1 MTSPTLDAGA
11 DGAPPARGRSADA
24 PSRSAAGRTDGRPG
38 SRLRTRRR
46 LEGGAV
52 TVGSVL
58 AALVWIS
65 PLILLV
71 VSALRPLSDFL
82 SNGPVSWPQELTLA
96 NFPEAWEA
104 GQFGT
109 AYLNSTILLLVK
121 VPLGVLVAS
130 LLAYALA
137 KLEFPFRNVILFTVV
152 LGMTIPIYIA
162 IVPLFTMLRGI
173 GMTDSIAGI
182 IPPYIAFGLPL
193 QVLILQAFFRR
204 VPEELLEAARIDGA
218 GDVRIF
224 ARVVLPLSVPAL
236 VTVAILDGV
245 ATWNELFLALSLL
258 SSEENR
264 TIPLGLLNFQGQ
276 FATNYTGLAA
286 GILIAVVPILVL
298 YMLLQK
304 YIVGGLT
311 AGATKG

>member
-1 MTSPTLDAGA
+1 MSTDAL
-11 DGAPPARGRSADA
+11 RA
-24 PSRSAAGRTDGRPG
+24 PSATSQPGASGRRDA
-38 SRLRTRRR
+38 RRR
-46 LEGGAV
+46 RSRPSPV
-52 TVGSVL
+52 TTIL
-58 AALVWIS
+58 AAVGALIWVTPLV
-65 PLILLV
+65 LLV
-71 VSALRPLSDFL
+71 ISAIRPLSDFL
-82 SNGPVSWPQELTLA
+82 SNGPVSWPHEFTLE
-96 NFPEAWEA
+96 NFPAAWEA

-109 AYLNSTILLLVK
+109 AYLNSGFLLLVK
-121 VPLGVLVAS
+121 VPLGVFVAA

-137 KLEFPFRNVILFTVV
+137 KLEFPFRNLILFSVV
-152 LGMTIPIYIA
+152 LGMTVPIYIA
-162 IVPLFTMLRGI
+162 IVPLFTMLRSV
-173 GMTDSIAGI
+173 GMTDSIIGI
-182 IPPYIAFGLPL
+182 IPPYVAFGLPL

-204 VPEELLEAARIDGA
+204 VPRELIEAARIDGA
-218 GDVRIF
+218 GDLRIF
-224 ARVVLPLSVPAL
+224 FRLVIPLSVPAL

>member
-1 MTSPTLDAGA
+1 MTARTTHH
-11 DGAPPARGRSADA
+11 PPAPDSVAGTRIRPSGRRKRAEGFALTAGSAV
-24 PSRSAAGRTDGRPG
+24 
-38 SRLRTRRR
+38 
-46 LEGGAV
+46 GA
-52 TVGSVL
+52 L
-58 AALVWIS
+58 LWIS

-71 VSALRPLSDFL
+71 ISALRPLSDFL
-82 SNGPVSWPQELTLA
+82 SNGPVSWPQEITLA

-121 VPLGVLVAS
+121 VPLGVFVAS
-130 LLAYALA
+130 LLAYALS
-137 KLEFPFRNVILFTVV
+137 KLVMPFRNVILFTVV
-152 LGMTIPIYIA
+152 LGMTVPIYIA
-162 IVPLFTMLRGI
+162 IVPLFTMLRGV
-173 GMTDSIAGI
+173 GMTDSILGI

-193 QVLILQAFFRR
+193 QVLILQSFFRR
-204 VPEELLEAARIDGA
+204 VPGELLEAARIDGA

-224 ARVVLPLSVPAL
+224 FRIVVPLSVPAL

-258 SSEENR
+258 SSESRR

-286 GILIAVVPILVL
+286 GILIAVIPILVL
-298 YMLLQK
+298 YMVLQK

>member
-1 MTSPTLDAGA
+1 MTAQTAGSPVPA
-11 DGAPPARGRSADA
+11 APVPSRAPGEGRARPARDSRRSLA
-24 PSRSAAGRTDGRPG
+24 RIGTT
-38 SRLRTRRR
+38 L
-46 LEGGAV
+46 GASI
-52 TVGSVL
+52 G
-58 AALVWIS
+58 ALIWIS

-71 VSALRPLSDFL
+71 ISAVRPLSDFL

-104 GQFGT
+104 GRFGT
-109 AYLNSTILLLVK
+109 AYLNSAFLLLVK
-121 VPLGVLVAS
+121 VPLGVFVAS
-130 LLAYALA
+130 LLAYALS
-137 KLEFPFRNVILFTVV
+137 KLEMPFRNAILFTVV

-162 IVPLFTMLRGI
+162 IVPLFTMLRGV
-173 GMTDSIAGI
+173 GMTDSILGI
-182 IPPYIAFGLPL
+182 IPPYVAFGLPL

-204 VPEELLEAARIDGA
+204 VPDELLEAARIDGA

-224 ARVVLPLSVPAL
+224 FRMVLPLSVPAL

-258 SSEENR
+258 SSEENQ

>member
-1 MTSPTLDAGA
+1 MTMQTTPTSHRPPTAGA
-11 DGAPPARGRSADA
+11 VASPRRPSGRGGRGKREKKAEGYALTAGSA
-24 PSRSAAGRTDGRPG
+24 
-38 SRLRTRRR
+38 
-46 LEGGAV
+46 V
-52 TVGSVL
+52 
-58 AALVWIS
+58 AALLWIS

-71 VSALRPLSDFL
+71 VSAIRPLSDFL
-82 SNGPVSWPQELTLA
+82 SNGPVSWPQEFTLA

-121 VPLGVLVAS
+121 VPLGVFAAS
-130 LLAYALA
+130 LLAYALS
-137 KLEFPFRNVILFTVV
+137 KLEMPFRNSILFTVV
-152 LGMTIPIYIA
+152 LGMTVPIYIA
-162 IVPLFTMLRGI
+162 IVPLFTMLRGV
-173 GMTDSIAGI
+173 GMTDSILGI

-204 VPEELLEAARIDGA
+204 VPDELLEAARIDGA

-224 ARVVLPLSVPAL
+224 FRVVVPLSVPAL

-258 SSEENR
+258 SSESRR

-286 GILIAVVPILVL
+286 GILIAVIPILVL

>member
-11 DGAPPARGRSADA
+11 DGALPARGRSADA
-24 PSRSAAGRTDGRPG
+24 PSRSAVGRTDGRPG
-38 SRLRTRRR
+38 SRFRTRRR

-52 TVGSVL
+52 TLGSVL

>member
-1 MTSPTLDAGA
+1 MTSQALDRAATDHPSVGPA
-11 DGAPPARGRSADA
+11 SPAR
-24 PSRSAAGRTDGRPG
+24 PAARRHTQ
-38 SRLRTRRR
+38 RR

-52 TVGSVL
+52 TFGSAL

-71 VSALRPLSDFL
+71 ISALRPLSDFL

-96 NFPEAWEA
+96 NFPEAWAA

-137 KLEFPFRNVILFTVV
+137 KLEFPFRNAILFTVV

-162 IVPLFTMLRGI
+162 IVPLFTMLRGV

-218 GDVRIF
+218 GDLRIF

-286 GILIAVVPILVL
+286 GILIAVAPILVL

>member
-1 MTSPTLDAGA
+1 MTTHTLDPRTQSPSAP
-11 DGAPPARGRSADA
+11 GAPKTLR
-24 PSRSAAGRTDGRPG
+24 SRS
-38 SRLRTRRR
+38 RRR
-46 LEGGAV
+46 SRPNPAV
-52 TVGSVL
+52 TI
-58 AALVWIS
+58 AAVIGGLVWIT
-65 PLILLV
+65 PLVLLV

-82 SNGPVSWPQELTLA
+82 SNGPVSWPQELTLS

-109 AYLNSTILLLVK
+109 AYLNSSFLLVVK
-121 VPLGVLVAS
+121 VPIGVFVAA

-137 KLEFPFRNVILFTVV
+137 KLEFPFRNLILFSVV

-162 IVPLFTMLRGI
+162 IVPLFTMLRNV
-173 GMTDSIAGI
+173 GMTDSIIGI
-182 IPPYIAFGLPL
+182 IPPYVAFGLPL

-204 VPEELLEAARIDGA
+204 VPSELIEAARIDGA
-218 GDVRIF
+218 GDLRIF
-224 ARVVLPLSVPAL
+224 FRLVVPLSVPAL

-258 SSEENR
+258 SSEGKR

-286 GILIAVVPILVL
+286 GILIAVVPILIL

>member
-1 MTSPTLDAGA
+1 MTTDTLEPSTSPSTPGK
-11 DGAPPARGRSADA
+11 PAI
-24 PSRSAAGRTDGRPG
+24 PS
-38 SRLRTRRR
+38 SRKRRR
-46 LEGGAV
+46 SQPNAAV
-52 TVGSVL
+52 TITAVIGALIWITPLVL
-58 AALVWIS
+58 
-65 PLILLV
+65 LI

-109 AYLNSTILLLVK
+109 AYLNSAFLLVVK
-121 VPLGVLVAS
+121 VPLGVFVAA

-137 KLEFPFRNVILFTVV
+137 KLEFPFRNLILSSVV

-162 IVPLFTMLRGI
+162 IVPLFTMLRTV
-173 GMTDSIAGI
+173 GMTDSILGI
-182 IPPYIAFGLPL
+182 IPPYVAFGLPL

-204 VPEELLEAARIDGA
+204 VPSELIEAARIDGA
-218 GDVRIF
+218 GDLRIF
-224 ARVVLPLSVPAL
+224 FRLVIPLSVPAL

>member
-1 MTSPTLDAGA
+1 MS
-11 DGAPPARGRSADA
+11 
-24 PSRSAAGRTDGRPG
+24 TDTVA
-38 SRLRTRRR
+38 SSTRRTSTAASPHVR
-46 LEGGAV
+46 PTGPRRARSHPAV
-52 TVGSVL
+52 TIGAAL
-58 AALVWIS
+58 AALIWVT

-71 VSALRPLSDFL
+71 LSAVRPLSDFL
-82 SNGPVSWPQELTLA
+82 SNGPVSWPEELTLE
-96 NFPEAWEA
+96 NFPAAWEA

-109 AYLNSTILLLVK
+109 AYLNSGFLLLVK
-121 VPLGVLVAS
+121 VPLGVLVAA

-137 KLEFPFRNVILFTVV
+137 KLEMPGRNVILFSVV

-162 IVPLFTMLRGI
+162 IVPLFTMLRQV
-173 GMTDSIAGI
+173 GMTDSLLGI
-182 IPPYIAFGLPL
+182 MPPYIAFGLPL

-204 VPEELLEAARIDGA
+204 VPTELIEAARIDGA
-218 GDVRIF
+218 GDLRIF
-224 ARVVLPLSVPAL
+224 LRLVVPLSVPAL

-258 SSEENR
+258 SSGGNR

>member
-1 MTSPTLDAGA
+1 MTSPTLDA
-11 DGAPPARGRSADA
+11 ADA
-24 PSRSAAGRTDGRPG
+24 LPPRPRTTAQGGRTTAGGTTNRQHGPRRRAG
-38 SRLRTRRR
+38 RR

-52 TVGSVL
+52 TLGSAV

-121 VPLGVLVAS
+121 VPLGVLVAA

-162 IVPLFTMLRGI
+162 IVPLFTMLRGV

-218 GDVRIF
+218 GDIRIF

-258 SSEENR
+258 SSEGNR

-286 GILIAVVPILVL
+286 GILIAVVPILLL

>member
-1 MTSPTLDAGA
+1 MTSSTLDTGAAGA
-11 DGAPPARGRSADA
+11 LPPRGRSADDPA
-24 PSRSAAGRTDGRPG
+24 RPAVGRADGRPG
-38 SRLRTRRR
+38 ARRRTRRR

-52 TVGSVL
+52 TLGSVL

-71 VSALRPLSDFL
+71 ISALRPLSDFL

-109 AYLNSTILLLVK
+109 AYLNSAILLLVK

-162 IVPLFTMLRGI
+162 IVPLFTMLRGV

-204 VPEELLEAARIDGA
+204 VPEELLDWRREEPESSWGGGSWGSGGGGGGGAGAADRADRA
-218 GDVRIF
+218 LDRRATFRDGDVRHG
-224 ARVVLPLSVPAL
+224 ARGPRDADGDLRGDAERAVLRSDVRARGLPLHGADRAGARPVR
-236 VTVAILDGV
+236 
-245 ATWNELFLALSLL
+245 E
-258 SSEENR
+258 R
-264 TIPLGLLNFQGQ
+264 
-276 FATNYTGLAA
+276 AA
-286 GILIAVVPILVL
+286 GFDVP
-298 YMLLQK
+298 
-304 YIVGGLT
+304 VGQ
-311 AGATKG
+311 

>member
-1 MTSPTLDAGA
+1 MTSSTLATGAAGA
-11 DGAPPARGRSADA
+11 LPPRGRSADDPA
-24 PSRSAAGRTDGRPG
+24 RPAVGRADGRPG
-38 SRLRTRRR
+38 ARRRTRRR

-52 TVGSVL
+52 TLGSVL

-71 VSALRPLSDFL
+71 ISALRPLSDFL

-109 AYLNSTILLLVK
+109 AYLNSAILLLVK

-162 IVPLFTMLRGI
+162 IVPLFTMLRGV

>member
-1 MTSPTLDAGA
+1 MTTDTLEPSTSPS
-11 DGAPPARGRSADA
+11 PPGEPTTRS
-24 PSRSAAGRTDGRPG
+24 PRN
-38 SRLRTRRR
+38 RRR
-46 LEGGAV
+46 SRPSAVVTITAAIGALIWI
-52 TVGSVL
+52 TPLVL
-58 AALVWIS
+58 
-65 PLILLV
+65 LI

-109 AYLNSTILLLVK
+109 AYLNSTFLLVVK
-121 VPLGVLVAS
+121 VPLGVFVAA

-137 KLEFPFRNVILFTVV
+137 KLEFPFRNLILFSVV

-162 IVPLFTMLRGI
+162 IVPLFTMLRTV
-173 GMTDSIAGI
+173 GMTDSILGI
-182 IPPYIAFGLPL
+182 IPPYVAFGLPL

-204 VPEELLEAARIDGA
+204 VPRELIEAARIDGA
-218 GDVRIF
+218 GDLRIF
-224 ARVVLPLSVPAL
+224 FRLVIPLSVPAL

-286 GILIAVVPILVL
+286 GILIAVIPILVL

>member
-1 MTSPTLDAGA
+1 MTARTTHH
-11 DGAPPARGRSADA
+11 PPAPDSV
-24 PSRSAAGRTDGRPG
+24 AGT
-38 SRLRTRRR
+38 RTRPSGRR
-46 LEGGAV
+46 KRAEGFALTAGSAVGA
-52 TVGSVL
+52 L
-58 AALVWIS
+58 LWIS

-71 VSALRPLSDFL
+71 ISALRPLSDFL
-82 SNGPVSWPQELTLA
+82 SNGPVSWPQEITLA

-121 VPLGVLVAS
+121 VPLGVFVAS
-130 LLAYALA
+130 LLAYALS
-137 KLEFPFRNVILFTVV
+137 KLVMPFRNVILFTVV
-152 LGMTIPIYIA
+152 LGMTVPIYIA
-162 IVPLFTMLRGI
+162 IVPLFTMLRGV
-173 GMTDSIAGI
+173 GMTDSILGI

-193 QVLILQAFFRR
+193 QVLILQSFFRR
-204 VPEELLEAARIDGA
+204 VPGELLEAARIDGA

-224 ARVVLPLSVPAL
+224 FRIVVPLSVPAL

-258 SSEENR
+258 SSESRR

-286 GILIAVVPILVL
+286 GILIAVIPILVL
-298 YMLLQK
+298 YMVLQK

>member
-1 MTSPTLDAGA
+1 MTTNALDA
-11 DGAPPARGRSADA
+11 S
-24 PSRSAAGRTDGRPG
+24 TG
-38 SRLRTRRR
+38 SRPTPQAPNTPRPQTRRR
-46 LEGGAV
+46 SRPNPAV
-52 TVGSVL
+52 TI
-58 AALVWIS
+58 AALIGALIWIT
-65 PLILLV
+65 PLVLLI

-96 NFPEAWEA
+96 NFPDAWDA

-109 AYLNSTILLLVK
+109 AYLNSTFLLVVK
-121 VPLGVLVAS
+121 VPLGVFVAA

-137 KLEFPFRNVILFTVV
+137 KLEFPFRNLILFSVV

-162 IVPLFTMLRGI
+162 IVPLFTMLRNV
-173 GMTDSIAGI
+173 GMTDSIIGI
-182 IPPYIAFGLPL
+182 IPPYVAFGLPL

-204 VPEELLEAARIDGA
+204 VPSELIEAARIDGA
-218 GDVRIF
+218 GDLRIF
-224 ARVVLPLSVPAL
+224 FRLVIPLSVPAL

-258 SSEENR
+258 SSEGNR

-286 GILIAVVPILVL
+286 GILIAVVPILIL

>member
-1 MTSPTLDAGA
+1 MTTDALDTSTQSSSTPGE
-11 DGAPPARGRSADA
+11 PNTRS
-24 PSRSAAGRTDGRPG
+24 SRN
-38 SRLRTRRR
+38 RRR
-46 LEGGAV
+46 SRPNPAV
-52 TVGSVL
+52 TI
-58 AALVWIS
+58 AAVIGALIWITPLV
-65 PLILLV
+65 LLV

-96 NFPEAWEA
+96 NFPEAWAA

-109 AYLNSTILLLVK
+109 AYLNSAFLLVVK
-121 VPLGVLVAS
+121 VPLGVFVSA

-137 KLEFPFRNVILFTVV
+137 KLEFPFRNLILFSVV

-162 IVPLFTMLRGI
+162 IVPLFTMLRNV
-173 GMTDSIAGI
+173 GMTDSIIGI
-182 IPPYIAFGLPL
+182 IPPYVAFGLPL

-204 VPEELLEAARIDGA
+204 VPSELIEAARIDGA
-218 GDVRIF
+218 GDLRIF
-224 ARVVLPLSVPAL
+224 FRLVIPLSVPAL

-258 SSEENR
+258 SSEGNR

>member
-1 MTSPTLDAGA
+1 MSTDTLGNSTRAHTPTGA
-11 DGAPPARGRSADA
+11 
-24 PSRSAAGRTDGRPG
+24 SAAP
-38 SRLRTRRR
+38 RLRKR
-46 LEGGAV
+46 LKSRPNPAV
-52 TVGSVL
+52 TVGAVIG
-58 AALVWIS
+58 ALIWVT

-71 VSALRPLSDFL
+71 ISALRPLSDFL
-82 SNGPVSWPQELTLA
+82 SNGPVSWPSEFTLA

-109 AYLNSTILLLVK
+109 AYLNSTFLLLVK
-121 VPLGVLVAS
+121 VPLGVFVAA

-162 IVPLFTMLRGI
+162 IVPLFTMLRNV
-173 GMTDSIAGI
+173 GMTDSIVGI
-182 IPPYIAFGLPL
+182 IPAYVAFGLPL

-204 VPEELLEAARIDGA
+204 VPSELIEAARIDGA
-218 GDVRIF
+218 GDLRIF
-224 ARVVLPLSVPAL
+224 FRLIIPLSIPAL

-258 SSEENR
+258 SSEGNR

-286 GILIAVVPILVL
+286 GILIAVVPILLL
-298 YMLLQK
+298 YTLLQK

>member
-1 MTSPTLDAGA
+1 MTTNALDASTRSQP
-11 DGAPPARGRSADA
+11 APPAPNS
-24 PSRSAAGRTDGRPG
+24 PSP
-38 SRLRTRRR
+38 RTRHRSR
-46 LEGGAV
+46 PNPAV
-52 TVGSVL
+52 TITALIGALIWITPLVL
-58 AALVWIS
+58 
-65 PLILLV
+65 LI

-82 SNGPVSWPQELTLA
+82 SNGPVSWPQQLTLE
-96 NFPEAWEA
+96 NFPDAWDA

-109 AYLNSTILLLVK
+109 AYLNSTFLLVVK
-121 VPLGVLVAS
+121 VPLGVFVAA
-130 LLAYALA
+130 LLAYGLA
-137 KLEFPFRNVILFTVV
+137 KLEFPFRNFILFSVV

-162 IVPLFTMLRGI
+162 IVPLFTMLRNV
-173 GMTDSIAGI
+173 GMTDSIIGI
-182 IPPYIAFGLPL
+182 IPPYMAFGLPL

-204 VPEELLEAARIDGA
+204 VPSELIEAARIDGA
-218 GDVRIF
+218 GDLRIF
-224 ARVVLPLSVPAL
+224 FRLVIPLSVPAL

-258 SSEENR
+258 SSEGNR

>member
-1 MTSPTLDAGA
+1 MSIDTAEA
-11 DGAPPARGRSADA
+11 Q
-24 PSRSAAGRTDGRPG
+24 PSRPTSSPDSVSVPSTPKKR
-38 SRLRTRRR
+38 SRSHP
-46 LEGGAV
+46 AV
-52 TVGSVL
+52 TIAAVIGALIWITPLVL
-58 AALVWIS
+58 
-65 PLILLV
+65 LLV
-71 VSALRPLSDFL
+71 SAVRPLSDFL
-82 SNGPVSWPQELTLA
+82 SNGPVSWPSEFTLA

-109 AYLNSTILLLVK
+109 AYLNSTFLLLVK
-121 VPLGVLVAS
+121 VPLGVLLAA

-137 KLEFPFRNVILFTVV
+137 KLEFPFRNTILFTVV

-162 IVPLFTMLRGI
+162 IVPLFTMLREV
-173 GMTDSIAGI
+173 GMTDSILGI
-182 IPPYIAFGLPL
+182 IPPYLAFGLPL
-193 QVLILQAFFRR
+193 EVLILQAFFRR
-204 VPEELLEAARIDGA
+204 VPNELIEAARIDGA
-218 GDVRIF
+218 GNMRIF
-224 ARVVLPLSVPAL
+224 FRIIVPLSLPSL

-258 SSEENR
+258 SSEGKR

-311 AGATKG
+311 AGATNG

>member
-1 MTSPTLDAGA
+1 MTSPTLDTGAG
-11 DGAPPARGRSADA
+11 GALPARGRSADA
-24 PSRSAAGRTDGRPG
+24 PSRSAVGRADGRPG
-38 SRLRTRRR
+38 SRRRTRRR

-52 TVGSVL
+52 TLGSVL

-71 VSALRPLSDFL
+71 ISALRPLSDFL

-137 KLEFPFRNVILFTVV
+137 KLEFPFRNAILFTVV

-162 IVPLFTMLRGI
+162 IVPLFTMLRGV

>member
-1 MTSPTLDAGA
+1 MTTHTLDPRTQSPSAP
-11 DGAPPARGRSADA
+11 GAPKTLR
-24 PSRSAAGRTDGRPG
+24 SRS
-38 SRLRTRRR
+38 RRR
-46 LEGGAV
+46 SRPNPAV
-52 TVGSVL
+52 TI
-58 AALVWIS
+58 AAVIGGLVWIT
-65 PLILLV
+65 PLVLLV

-82 SNGPVSWPQELTLA
+82 SNGPVSWPQELTLS

-109 AYLNSTILLLVK
+109 AYLNSSFLLVVR
-121 VPLGVLVAS
+121 VPIGVFVAA

-137 KLEFPFRNVILFTVV
+137 KLEFPFRNLILFSVV

-162 IVPLFTMLRGI
+162 IVPLFTMLRNV
-173 GMTDSIAGI
+173 GMTDSIIGI
-182 IPPYIAFGLPL
+182 IPPYVAFGLPL

-204 VPEELLEAARIDGA
+204 VPSELIEAARIDGA
-218 GDVRIF
+218 GDLRIF
-224 ARVVLPLSVPAL
+224 FRLVVPLSVPAL

-258 SSEENR
+258 SSEGKR

-286 GILIAVVPILVL
+286 GILIAVVPILIL